1 MKKYLLILGL
11 LSAGNACSSPWV
23 FDIAPYLWATS
34 LNGDVSRGHKN
45 LHVSESFI
53 DLLKYLDFGG
63 MLWLDAHKDRVGFYF
78 DGFYTKLSDSG
89 EVRSTAVSAV
99 SKMTIDSAGVTYRV
113 YGELGVGLSIEPF
126 IGARYTATNTS
137 VDVSFFGVGLK
148 EHWTDALIGSRVN
161 YSFNPAFNV
170 EGRADYGQGDRSN
183 SYNLSLLG
191 GYQSPN
197 HFKRTRFFLG
207 YRFLHQNYGHGEG
220 TDLYRWKM
228 NIYGPVAGF
237 RVRF

>member
-1 MKKYLLILGL
+1 
-11 LSAGNACSSPWV
+11 
-23 FDIAPYLWATS
+23 
-34 LNGDVSRGHKN
+34 
-45 LHVSESFI
+45 
-53 DLLKYLDFGG
+53 